1 MRVTVKLFGLLG
13 RGFPD
18 YDHEKG
24 MVVQLPEGATVKDLL
39 VRLEISK
46 NEDAVVTVKGLV
58 QRTERT
64 LKHRDLVYIFQSV
77 AGG

>member
-1 MRVTVKLFGLLG
+1 MRVRVKLFGLLG

-24 MVVQLPEGATVKDLL
+24 MVVQLPDGATVKDLL
-39 VRLEISK
+39 LRLEISK
-46 NEDAVVTVKGLV
+46 KEDPVVTVKGLV

>member
-1 MRVTVKLFGLLG
+1 MKLFGLLG

>member
-1 MRVTVKLFGLLG
+1 MRVTVKLFGLLS

-24 MVVQLPEGATVKDLL
+24 MVVQLPDGARVKDLL

-46 NEDAVVTVKGLV
+46 KEDAVVTVKGLV
-58 QRTERT
+58 QRTEKT
-64 LKHRDLVYIFQSV
+64 LNDRDLVLVFQSV
-77 AGG
+77 VGG

>member
-1 MRVTVKLFGLLG
+1 MRVTVKLFGLLS

-24 MVVQLPEGATVKDLL
+24 MVVQLPDGARVKDLL

-46 NEDAVVTVKGLV
+46 KEDAVVTVKGLV
-58 QRTERT
+58 QRTEKT
-64 LKHRDLVYIFQSV
+64 LNDRDLVYVFQSV
-77 AGG
+77 VGG